1 MRMDN
6 RKGRLSP
13 APFVQ
18 TAATGAKPMRVLFIG
33 EEPES
38 VDFSDPALPPGLTAE
53 KIQTGID
60 LAMHEMKERGWDAH
74 LCLIQPDESA
84 TATVEQA
91 LSGLDF
97 DCVVI
102 GGGIRIPPK
111 SLLLFE
117 ALVNTIHKAAP
128 DAAIAF
134 NTSPEN
140 TATAA
145 GRWLR

>member
-1 MRMDN
+1 
-6 RKGRLSP
+6 
-13 APFVQ
+13 
-18 TAATGAKPMRVLFIG
+18 MRVLFIG

-38 VDFSDPALPPGLTAE
+38 VDFNDPALPPGLTAE
-53 KIQTGID
+53 KIQAGID
-60 LAMHEMKERGWDAH
+60 LAMREMKERGWDAQ
-74 LCLIQPDESA
+74 LCPIQPDGSA
-84 TATVEQA
+84 TVTVEQA
-91 LSGLDF
+91 LSGQDF

-117 ALVNTIHKAAP
+117 ALINAIHKAAP
-128 DAAIAF
+128 NAAIAF

-140 TATAA
+140 TTTAA